1 MNASAAGCYGYG
13 GYDAKGGFICGV
25 GFGLGANLYSGT
37 AGFMISTNLL
47 DISVNYS
54 SEGGWTANV
63 MGRQY
68 SRNGVIFDPSFGAG
82 YTYCFVSERSQTPM
96 LPNDDPQS
104 YLMQI
109 ETEHP
114 GFEYPDVEVA
124 MPDVEGVARGQGGD
138 YLQYEAKFVNTTR
151 TEGFLTWY
159 NSSGEP
165 VALYSATSGSGT
177 PKYYTITEG
186 TWNATSVNLQPH
198 NKYSR
203 VGVSFR
209 VILGPDRYDP
219 LRGRETGLI
228 RIHPA
233 RSMGTEGCI
242 GLISNEPNLL
252 LNFQNRIVNYINKY
266 HTIPVHVIYSK

>member
-1 MNASAAGCYGYG
+1 
-13 GYDAKGGFICGV
+13 
-25 GFGLGANLYSGT
+25 
-37 AGFMISTNLL
+37 MISTNLL

-124 MPDVEGVARGQGGD
+124 MPDVEGVVQRDWSGCLVFDAQSVDGKFRKDGLLIWYDGSGQI
-138 YLQYEAKFVNTTR
+138 
-151 TEGFLTWY
+151 
-159 NSSGEP
+159 
-165 VALYSATSGSGT
+165 VASWPALSGSRGLFPIPSGKWKLSNYRKRTVPGFTREGYGFSVDIT
-177 PKYYTITEG
+177 P
-186 TWNATSVNLQPH
+186 
-198 NKYSR
+198 
-203 VGVSFR
+203 
-209 VILGPDRYDP
+209 DP
-219 LRGRETGLI
+219 LWGRTAL
-228 RIHPA
+228 RIHPDG
-233 RSMGTEGCI
+233 SPVGTAGCI
-242 GLISNEPNLL
+242 GLTC
-252 LNFQNRIVNYINKY
+252 NKAGLVKFSRLIQHY
-266 HTIPVHVIYSK
+266 LSMNNGIMPLVVTGNDIYPGFPH